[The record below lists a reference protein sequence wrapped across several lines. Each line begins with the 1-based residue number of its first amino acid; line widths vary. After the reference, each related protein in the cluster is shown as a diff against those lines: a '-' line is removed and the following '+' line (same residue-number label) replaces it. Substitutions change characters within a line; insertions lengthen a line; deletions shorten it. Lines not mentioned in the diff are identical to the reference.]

1 MGRTAANLNPSFAG
15 ILHLIVVLV
24 LFDNVLCCLVVSCDC
39 YSCACDCYS
48 CSCLLLLIMSCVS
61 RIICEKDAA
70 CELEEFDPQT
80 PTCADANITLANV
93 TYESFAGDL
102 CQADCEMSD
111 AEEDASKRCRF
122 WRFVS
127 WTSLTA

>member
-1 MGRTAANLNPSFAG
+1 MERTAANQNPSFAG

-24 LFDNVLCCLVVSCDC
+24 L
-39 YSCACDCYS
+39 
-48 CSCLLLLIMSCVS
+48 LIVSCVS
-61 RIICEKDAA
+61 RIICEKDAP

-80 PTCADANITLANV
+80 PTCGDANV
-93 TYESFAGDL
+93 TIPEDYASFAKEL

-127 WTSLTA
+127 WTSSTA